1 MASHVE
7 RVTELLDRLAENSDV
22 PKTLREDVQWA
33 YDVIT
38 SNKLYA
44 GSLESSKLSE
54 ERPEIKAWTDMIYNR
69 NIPVKKADL
78 AKALDELNAKS
89 MKKKGGKKKGIENE
103 SD

>member
-7 RVTELLDRLAENSDV
+7 RVTELLDRLAENTDV

-44 GSLESSKLSE
+44 GNLQSSKLSE
-54 ERPEIKAWTDMIYNR
+54 DRLEIKAWMDMVYNR
-69 NIPVKKADL
+69 NLPVKRAEME
-78 AKALDELNAKS
+78 KALAE
-89 MKKKGGKKKGIENE
+89 
-103 SD
+103 